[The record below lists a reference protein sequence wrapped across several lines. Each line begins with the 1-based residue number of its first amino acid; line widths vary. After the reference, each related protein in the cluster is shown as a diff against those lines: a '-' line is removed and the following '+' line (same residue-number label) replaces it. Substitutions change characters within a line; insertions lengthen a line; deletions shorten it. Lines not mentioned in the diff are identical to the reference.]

1 MQHPARLVQRTADFL
16 TEYKDAQVQLRIQ
29 TCNPSVSRWHPPA
42 SNGFKLNF
50 DAAIFQELHASG
62 FGAIIRN
69 ETGEV
74 MASLS
79 AKGPAV
85 VDSEE
90 AEVLGFYSFIIEGDN
105 RTVINSIRSIVA
117 ARANYSRLGHLYEDV
132 GCLILGLHDVSIS
145 CVSRSANAAA
155 HSLARYARGI
165 EDEVVWLEDIPPP
178 ALQAVYLDA
187 QLS

>member
-1 MQHPARLVQRTADFL
+1 M
-16 TEYKDAQVQLRIQ
+16 RIQ
-29 TCNPSVSRWHPPA
+29 TCNPSVSRWHPLA

-90 AEVLGFYSFIIEGDN
+90 AEVLACRKAVEFAVDSGFYSFTIEGDN
-105 RTVINSIRSIVA
+105 RTVLNSIKSIVT

-132 GCLILGLHDVSIS
+132 GCLILGLQDVSIS

-178 ALQAVYLDA
+178 AIQAVYLDA